1 MRHDGAVELIAH
13 RAGNE
18 RHLIAP
24 ALTVAD
30 TVELDVHLFWFRL
43 EVRHA
48 KALWPFAVF
57 WEQWHL
63 MPNVP
68 RPPLTTILAATPDDT
83 HLWFD
88 LKGFTTRLPKR
99 LLRETG
105 VRPHM
110 TASCRSWWA
119 LRPLRRVAGIRTLWS
134 IASPGQLWLVE
145 RLRFA
150 DLGDGIVMK
159 ERLATEDTLAR
170 LRDRAATIIV
180 WGVDDF
186 ERAIELHQLG
196 VSGIIADDL
205 DLLDQVRRHLESTD
219 RPDRTTGPDAT

>member
-1 MRHDGAVELIAH
+1 MRHDGDVELIAH

-18 RHLIAP
+18 RHLITP
-24 ALTVAD
+24 ALAVAD
-30 TVELDVHLFWFRL
+30 TVELDVHLFWFGL

-57 WEQWHL
+57 WEKWHL
-63 MPNVP
+63 IPNAT
-68 RPPLTTILAATPDDT
+68 RPPLTTILEAAPDDA

-88 LKGFTTRLPKR
+88 LKGFSTRLPKR

-105 VRPHM
+105 VRPRM

-119 LRPLRRVAGIRTLWS
+119 LRPLRRVTGIRTLWS
-134 IASPGQLWLVE
+134 IANRQQLWLVE
-145 RLRFA
+145 RLSFA

-159 ERLATEDTLAR
+159 ECLATAEMLSR
-170 LRDRAATIIV
+170 LQPRAPTIIV
-180 WGVDDF
+180 WGVEDL
-186 ERAIELHQLG
+186 ERALELHQLG

-205 DLLDQVRRHLESTD
+205 DLLDQVRRHLESTPGSD
-219 RPDRTTGPDAT
+219 GPPA